1 MRTAG
6 RVSYVVEK
14 VGTSTVGYA
23 AHGYPRQ
30 RDGERVDVFMGLRPE
45 ESFSAWRRRVDEA
58 PVVNGVVLGG
68 YVSVDP
74 VEAWEFVAPES
85 AESPVWE
92 RLSQWCR
99 VRRGGG
105 EFGEVPDRT
114 RARTAF
120 IVGTLVCDYLGRGD
134 AADLLLAHQVASAA
148 ERIRRHEENLANARV
163 ELEEWA
169 QRIAHEEAL
178 LASQI
183 EVRAVGQL
191 APVENPVPRWRSRD
205 SAATR
210 EGADFLMQTV
220 GYAPAVTS

>member
-14 VGTSTVGYA
+14 VGTFTVGYA

-74 VEAWEFVAPES
+74 VEAGEFVAPES
-85 AESPVWE
+85 AESPEWE
-92 RLSQWCR
+92 RSSQWCR

-114 RARTAF
+114 RSRTAF
-120 IVGTLVCDYLGRGD
+120 IVVTLVFDYLGRGD
-134 AADLLLAHQVASAA
+134 AADLLLAHQVASPRSPSSIASGSYTCRA
-148 ERIRRHEENLANARV
+148 LRADAGVPETTGQR
-163 ELEEWA
+163 LE
-169 QRIAHEEAL
+169 
-178 LASQI
+178 LASRLQ
-183 EVRAVGQL
+183 
-191 APVENPVPRWRSRD
+191 
-205 SAATR
+205 
-210 EGADFLMQTV
+210 
-220 GYAPAVTS
+220 